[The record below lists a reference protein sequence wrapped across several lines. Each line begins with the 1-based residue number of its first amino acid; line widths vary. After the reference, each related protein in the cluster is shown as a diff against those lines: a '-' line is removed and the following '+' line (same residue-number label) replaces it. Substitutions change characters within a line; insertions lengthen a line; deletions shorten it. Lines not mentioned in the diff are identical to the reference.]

1 MISKVIDNNSVSVIP
16 EDSDDLLTLRRI
28 VKKGDRIIG
37 DTTRVIKQEKDFSR
51 PDRGER
57 IKIRISIE
65 VEKPSLDNVLDRLRL
80 GGTIVESTNES
91 VPHGSHHS
99 FVVKIND
106 AVTIFKKKWS
116 LIEKKL
122 IRSKNQKF
130 GFLLVAIDTG
140 ECGIGKLKG
149 THLQI
154 LPNIYSGSSG
164 KRYKTNFNIEK
175 FFEYV
180 LKAVLSSINENDSLI
195 IFGPGETKKKFTNFL
210 QKNPLI
216 KKHQVQVVEGID
228 SGGEDGIY
236 MFTKS
241 RIMKEIMSESK
252 LATVSSMIDEI
263 MLRANKK
270 SRKFTMGF
278 DETQKANQFGAIDSL
293 IFSEKIIQTLDEEKV
308 IEFLNDVEEKGSK
321 VFSVDSTTD
330 LGLRVT
336 GLGGIV
342 SLLRFA
348 VSN

>member
-1 MISKVIDNNSVSVIP
+1 MISKVIDDNSVSVIP

-65 VEKPSLDNVLDRLRL
+65 VEKPSLDNMLDRLRL
-80 GGTIVESTNES
+80 RGVIVESTNES

-106 AVTIFKKKWS
+106 AITIFKKKWS

-130 GFLLVAIDTG
+130 GFLFV
-140 ECGIGKLKG
+140 
-149 THLQI
+149 
-154 LPNIYSGSSG
+154 
-164 KRYKTNFNIEK
+164 
-175 FFEYV
+175 
-180 LKAVLSSINENDSLI
+180 
-195 IFGPGETKKKFTNFL
+195 
-210 QKNPLI
+210 
-216 KKHQVQVVEGID
+216 
-228 SGGEDGIY
+228 
-236 MFTKS
+236 
-241 RIMKEIMSESK
+241 
-252 LATVSSMIDEI
+252 
-263 MLRANKK
+263 
-270 SRKFTMGF
+270 
-278 DETQKANQFGAIDSL
+278 AIDSL
-293 IFSEKIIQTLDEEKV
+293 IFSEKFIQTLDEEKV

-330 LGLRVT
+330 LGLRVS

-348 VSN
+348 INN